1 MVETGEGQRGGLP
14 SPTSPLDQMALRATS
29 LLHGGVTGGVGLGIL
44 AAGRA
49 RGAEGG
55 GGAEAGGEHTTG
67 DEVIYGHRR
76 DQIKFRG
83 VQEE

>member
-29 LLHGGVTGGVGLGIL
+29 LLHGGATGGVGLGIL

-55 GGAEAGGEHTTG
+55 GGAEAGG
-67 DEVIYGHRR
+67 VRR
-76 DQIKFRG
+76 RRPLPPHGAAPRG
-83 VQEE
+83 RSSSPTES